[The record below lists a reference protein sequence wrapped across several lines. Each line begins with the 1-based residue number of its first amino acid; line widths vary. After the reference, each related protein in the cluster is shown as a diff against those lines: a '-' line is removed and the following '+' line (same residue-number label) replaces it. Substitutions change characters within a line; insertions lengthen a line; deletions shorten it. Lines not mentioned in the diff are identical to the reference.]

1 MYASNLEELLY
12 ELTCEADAA
21 RSERADFTARFDS
34 LRGYGRLP
42 RGRANHATP
51 LSDGHIANAILGLA
65 TDRPGWTGHVSLLL
79 ADLRPVGGRRA
90 SFGQVETLSDA
101 VQLLITE
108 KSARESFLSLVIAS
122 AESGTNANGHA
133 SLTYMDNGEPRTTHF
148 VSKMALS
155 LLGAGAEKTYRPE
168 EHLALAPRQYVLS
181 RRFFDRVA
189 RAVADARAFGHPPAS
204 DGSEYVAE
212 EAEERRRKA
221 LGVRKGSYY
230 LNMGVD
236 NQVTW
241 PKKET
246 LITFDQYTM
255 VLLPKTKENVQSISM
270 DLTANKI
277 SMEEATT
284 VMNRFLSVLAWCDDK
299 FAVLQNGWAGNP
311 IPVPVP
317 RRDLA
322 FTTTHH
328 WVLDRQ
334 IPKTDEA
341 RRALAIYREARN
353 AEQNFLVSYAVL
365 SYYKIIEL
373 RHPDPGDATAWLK
386 TNFPAASGDIPKDVL
401 ARFDAERG
409 TVSPE
414 DHINRAYR
422 IAVAHATPKKTQ
434 PSDPDSLGEVRR
446 LHTAADVLR
455 PLARHFIRNELSV
468 SDSRWS
474 GD

>member
-1 MYASNLEELLY
+1 
-12 ELTCEADAA
+12 
-21 RSERADFTARFDS
+21 
-34 LRGYGRLP
+34 
-42 RGRANHATP
+42 
-51 LSDGHIANAILGLA
+51 
-65 TDRPGWTGHVSLLL
+65 
-79 ADLRPVGGRRA
+79 
-90 SFGQVETLSDA
+90 
-101 VQLLITE
+101 
-108 KSARESFLSLVIAS
+108 
-122 AESGTNANGHA
+122 
-133 SLTYMDNGEPRTTHF
+133 
-148 VSKMALS
+148 
-155 LLGAGAEKTYRPE
+155 
-168 EHLALAPRQYVLS
+168 
-181 RRFFDRVA
+181 
-189 RAVADARAFGHPPAS
+189 
-204 DGSEYVAE
+204 
-212 EAEERRRKA
+212 
-221 LGVRKGSYY
+221 
-230 LNMGVD
+230 
-236 NQVTW
+236 
-241 PKKET
+241 
-246 LITFDQYTM
+246 
-255 VLLPKTKENVQSISM
+255 
-270 DLTANKI
+270 
-277 SMEEATT
+277 
-284 VMNRFLSVLAWCDDK
+284 
-299 FAVLQNGWAGNP
+299 
-311 IPVPVP
+311 
-317 RRDLA
+317 
-322 FTTTHH
+322 
-328 WVLDRQ
+328 VLDRQ